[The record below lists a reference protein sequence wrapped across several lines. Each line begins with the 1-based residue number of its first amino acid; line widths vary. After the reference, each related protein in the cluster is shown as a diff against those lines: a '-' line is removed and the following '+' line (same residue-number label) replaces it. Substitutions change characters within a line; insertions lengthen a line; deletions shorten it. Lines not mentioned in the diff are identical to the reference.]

1 MMETT
6 YIGFAAG
13 IITSLAALPQLV
25 RTYRTKHARDISIWQ
40 PLLLDVG
47 MILWVIYGVTLK
59 DVPLIAANLFSFIC
73 YTLLIIMKICFR
85 EDDIP
90 QGNDYNASNNAYKE
104 DL

>member
-13 IITSLAALPQLV
+13 LITSLAGLPQLV

-40 PLLLDVG
+40 PLLLVVG
-47 MILWVIYGVTLK
+47 MLLWVAYGFVLR

-73 YTLLIIMKICFR
+73 YSLLIIMKIRFR
-85 EDDIP
+85 E
-90 QGNDYNASNNAYKE
+90 NDVSQDNA
-104 DL
+104 L

>member
-1 MMETT
+1 METT

-13 IITSLAALPQLV
+13 VITSLAALPQLV

-40 PLLLDVG
+40 PLLLVIG
-47 MILWVIYGVTLK
+47 MLLWVIYGFALE
-59 DVPLIAANLFSFIC
+59 DVPLIAANLFSLIC

-85 EDDIP
+85 DDDIA
-90 QGNDYNASNNAYKE
+90 QGNDYNVRNNASKE